1 MAGRPFPRA
10 CNRRAPTFQLHQTT
24 THDPI
29 PAGATYDVHG
39 ARGPAGSR
47 LDVGGTVRAT
57 AAGSRRRRPTPGRAP
72 ACVWWPCGR
81 DDTLRLPCLPARR
94 GRRRRAPRVDG
105 RHRHATPTS
114 ICTVQDPRGRSGSPP
129 AAKEPTVSP
138 TVHIPFDS
146 LGLWVH
152 TTSVCFRAPASSSPT
167 NLPCHV
173 VPGKSLENTASLPCV
188 HGGVSYLDFSM
199 EWNGMI
205 QHASRIKLSARKEMR
220 TSGGGVGVGS

>member
-1 MAGRPFPRA
+1 MSQTTESCRIDGRPAVPARLQPTGAYFS
-10 CNRRAPTFQLHQTT
+10 APPVLDQTT

-129 AAKEPTVSP
+129 AAKEPTASP

-152 TTSVCFRAPASSSPT
+152 TTSASALLPPAV
-167 NLPCHV
+167 L
-173 VPGKSLENTASLPCV
+173 
-188 HGGVSYLDFSM
+188 
-199 EWNGMI
+199 
-205 QHASRIKLSARKEMR
+205 
-220 TSGGGVGVGS
+220 